1 MNRGIRYYLLCGA
14 VGVALTASTFS
25 FNALADSAFSDVGG
39 HWAENE
45 INKWSEKEIIV
56 GNEGRFEPDAEITRA
71 ETATIINRIMNYQ
84 TASEN
89 VFLDLTDDWYKEA
102 VLKAAADNVIIG
114 YEGYARPND
123 PVTRE
128 EAFVMLARALRIDP
142 SDGDTDFTDD
152 ADISDWAKGYVYSM
166 YQKGYISGFE
176 DGSFRPDA
184 HMTKAYAV
192 KLIDNII
199 KGFYNKP
206 GTYSETADGLV
217 VINTSG
223 VTLNNMQIKEL
234 LLTQGV
240 GDGKVTLTGTTSVES
255 TPIILAGSVDNEG
268 SGDVGEENPGDN
280 NDNNN
285 NNNNNGSGGSGGGG
299 WGSSGGGTAVVV
311 ASKNS
316 IIVNG
321 DYAGREGNVV
331 VNRRRYTY
339 GTNAFGTIQEAVN
352 KVEELGQ
359 KSTITLTADM
369 TIENTV
375 VVNVPEIVF
384 DGGNHTVTVTASRDF
399 KKDGFQFVE
408 GEDVEIK
415 NLRISMSEAENGWKG
430 SYAIQLYE
438 TAAKLSDI
446 TVSGADAG
454 VLVNGADVSVNGSL
468 DVSGNEFGGIELS
481 RGAEAT
487 NNPAIKGAASDI
499 VNTTEEAGK
508 PTIWVDSSDTTPA
521 SMDITGLFEKELVAA
536 NGKLQRHFYL
546 SEDNLPQD
554 ESVAVT
560 DNYEDIK
567 NAVANEE
574 VQLIKLSGDIETTE
588 ALNITRDVSIDGQGN
603 TLTVDASNKNAIVI
617 NAADTTRADGEISIS
632 NINITFTG
640 EAPVDWRGAY
650 GINLYRAANVK
661 LRDISVSN
669 GNAGVLI
676 NGSSVTLEGVVDV
689 SNNTFGGIEVSKGVD
704 VTEAPYISGDVSNLK
719 NDSEAVSKPTVWTDG
734 EDVGAD
740 RVNVTGLTAVENAKT
755 NQNHFFIN
763 PENASATVNDADS
776 LKAALANNNI
786 RNILLSEDI
795 SLSETLN
802 INRNVVIDGQGRAVT
817 APLSVKKIIIINT
830 EGADGYPQGAELRN
844 INVAFSEAAPS
855 DWQSAY
861 AIQIYRSNDVTLN
874 NVTAKN
880 GNAGILV
887 NGSVV
892 TLGGNIDVSD
902 NSFGGIEVSKGSGV
916 ETEPRLNAENC
927 IISNT
932 SEAEGKPTIWIDNA
946 DFSTVLVNN
955 MTSHHYT
962 GDGKNQMH
970 YYLND
975 VNAPVTK

>member
-321 DYAGREGNVV
+321 DYAGRG
-331 VNRRRYTY
+331 
-339 GTNAFGTIQEAVN
+339 
-352 KVEELGQ
+352 
-359 KSTITLTADM
+359 
-369 TIENTV
+369 
-375 VVNVPEIVF
+375 
-384 DGGNHTVTVTASRDF
+384 VTS
-399 KKDGFQFVE
+399 
-408 GEDVEIK
+408 
-415 NLRISMSEAENGWKG
+415 
-430 SYAIQLYE
+430 
-438 TAAKLSDI
+438 
-446 TVSGADAG
+446 
-454 VLVNGADVSVNGSL
+454 
-468 DVSGNEFGGIELS
+468 
-481 RGAEAT
+481 
-487 NNPAIKGAASDI
+487 
-499 VNTTEEAGK
+499 
-508 PTIWVDSSDTTPA
+508 
-521 SMDITGLFEKELVAA
+521 
-536 NGKLQRHFYL
+536 
-546 SEDNLPQD
+546 
-554 ESVAVT
+554 
-560 DNYEDIK
+560 
-567 NAVANEE
+567 
-574 VQLIKLSGDIETTE
+574 
-588 ALNITRDVSIDGQGN
+588 
-603 TLTVDASNKNAIVI
+603 
-617 NAADTTRADGEISIS
+617 
-632 NINITFTG
+632 
-640 EAPVDWRGAY
+640 
-650 GINLYRAANVK
+650 
-661 LRDISVSN
+661 
-669 GNAGVLI
+669 
-676 NGSSVTLEGVVDV
+676 
-689 SNNTFGGIEVSKGVD
+689 
-704 VTEAPYISGDVSNLK
+704 
-719 NDSEAVSKPTVWTDG
+719 
-734 EDVGAD
+734 
-740 RVNVTGLTAVENAKT
+740 
-755 NQNHFFIN
+755 
-763 PENASATVNDADS
+763 
-776 LKAALANNNI
+776 
-786 RNILLSEDI
+786 
-795 SLSETLN
+795 
-802 INRNVVIDGQGRAVT
+802 
-817 APLSVKKIIIINT
+817 
-830 EGADGYPQGAELRN
+830 
-844 INVAFSEAAPS
+844 
-855 DWQSAY
+855 
-861 AIQIYRSNDVTLN
+861 
-874 NVTAKN
+874 
-880 GNAGILV
+880 
-887 NGSVV
+887 
-892 TLGGNIDVSD
+892 
-902 NSFGGIEVSKGSGV
+902 
-916 ETEPRLNAENC
+916 
-927 IISNT
+927 
-932 SEAEGKPTIWIDNA
+932 
-946 DFSTVLVNN
+946 
-955 MTSHHYT
+955 
-962 GDGKNQMH
+962 
-970 YYLND
+970 
-975 VNAPVTK
+975 